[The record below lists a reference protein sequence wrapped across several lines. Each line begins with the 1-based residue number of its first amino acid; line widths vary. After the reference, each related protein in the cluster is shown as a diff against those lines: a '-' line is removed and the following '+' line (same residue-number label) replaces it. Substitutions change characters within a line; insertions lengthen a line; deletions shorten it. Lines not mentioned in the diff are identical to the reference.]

1 MSVYNWNFKIIISK
15 CLEPEYNFLHHCFSH
30 FDNEIHDK
38 MSCITKLKKPD
49 FFFPRKK
56 HWKSKR
62 EKVKASTFFFFFL
75 FLEGIYFH
83 HSVIFKKK
91 PKKQQKHVFYKTIC
105 KTNNPPIKIQIEL
118 GLIFSWESF
127 WFILSLWGENS
138 NCCSIVLVSKRSL
151 SMYVLKG
158 CSFNNTLYNL
168 LQHLLACWVPSLFT
182 FH

>member
-38 MSCITKLKKPD
+38 MSCITKLKKTD

-83 HSVIFKKK
+83 HSVIFKKNPRNNKNMFFTK
-91 PKKQQKHVFYKTIC
+91 PSAKQTTHPLKYR
-105 KTNNPPIKIQIEL
+105 
-118 GLIFSWESF
+118 
-127 WFILSLWGENS
+127 LSLDWYSVEK
-138 NCCSIVLVSKRSL
+138 V
-151 SMYVLKG
+151 
-158 CSFNNTLYNL
+158 FDLYYHYGVKTVTIAL
-168 LQHLLACWVPSLFT
+168 LY
-182 FH
+182 